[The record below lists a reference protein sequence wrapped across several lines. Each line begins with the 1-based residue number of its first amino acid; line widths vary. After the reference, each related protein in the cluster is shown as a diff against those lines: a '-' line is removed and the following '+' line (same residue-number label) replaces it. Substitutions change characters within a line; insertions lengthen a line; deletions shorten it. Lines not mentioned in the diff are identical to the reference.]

1 MIGNIIVCYSHY
13 YDNCCRFLGHFTKY
27 MHMCHATPFTL
38 IFKKHKSHIGMAV
51 VKIILSYVAD
61 KCANGNYHWEKQFDK
76 I

>member
-1 MIGNIIVCYSHY
+1 
-13 YDNCCRFLGHFTKY
+13 
-27 MHMCHATPFTL
+27 MCHATPFTL

-61 KCANGNYHWEKQFDK
+61 KCANGNYHWEKKFDK